1 MNFYKKMEKKLNENN
16 VYFGDGGQERVYL
29 LNGESKLGKVYKP
42 KMIKLINF
50 IIKIAEKVRDEEG
63 EVLYLWL
70 LYNNTFYDAAKLEIS
85 LIDEEGVEVF
95 YYSFVDENI
104 KLLKHNVVK
113 GDVDVPQWDLLK
125 AFLNKVAKWDRNK
138 I

>member
-29 LNGESKLGKVYKP
+29 LNGDFQLGKVYKP
-42 KMIKLINF
+42 KMIKLIDY
-50 IIKIAEKVRDEEG
+50 IIKTAEDVRDEEG

-70 LYNNTFYDAAKLEIS
+70 LYNNTFYGTGKLEIA
-85 LIDEEGVEVF
+85 LLDEDGVEVF
-95 YYSFVDENI
+95 YYSFVDEDI
-104 KLLKHNVVK
+104 KVIKHNVVK
-113 GDVDVPQWDLLK
+113 GDVDVPQWDILK